1 MPAKHITSRDNSFFK
16 SLRKLA
22 ESSRERRKSGKTL
35 LDGEHLIAAYV
46 ATGRLPEV
54 LILSGGGEKTPATR
68 ELLAQLSDVPVT
80 EFSPA
85 LFSEISPVKTPSGI
99 LALVSIPSTQQ
110 AGQEFC
116 VLLEDVQDPG
126 NLGAIL
132 RSAAAAGVQ
141 TVYLSRQC
149 ADAWSPKVLR
159 AGMGAHFVLS
169 IQEDADLPQ
178 VAQRL
183 PGILVAASLDAKQS
197 LFDVSLTGPVAFAI
211 GNEGVGLS
219 TELAQL
225 AQQKIRIPMPGA
237 MESLNA
243 AAAAAICFFERVRQT
258 IAK

>member
-1 MPAKHITSRDNSFFK
+1 MPAKHITSRDNPFFK

-22 ESSRERRKSGKTL
+22 ESSRERRQFGKTL

-46 ATGRLPEV
+46 ATGRLPEA
-54 LILSGGGEKTPATR
+54 LILSGEGEKTSVIGG
-68 ELLAQLSDVPVT
+68 LLSQLTDVPVT
-80 EFSPA
+80 EFSSG

-99 LALVSIPSTQQ
+99 LALIAIPSTPQ

-116 VLLEDVQDPG
+116 VLLEDIQDPG

-132 RSAAAAGVQ
+132 RSAAAAGAQ
-141 TVYLSRQC
+141 TVYLSSHC

-183 PGILVAASLDAKQS
+183 PGILVAASLDAEQS
-197 LFDVSLTGPVAFAI
+197 LFNVSLTGPVAFAI

-219 TELAQL
+219 TELEQM

-237 MESLNA
+237 VESLNA

>member
-1 MPAKHITSRDNSFFK
+1 MPAKHIISRDNPFFK

-46 ATGRLPEV
+46 ATGGRPEA
-54 LILSGGGEKTPATR
+54 LILSGGCEKTQVTAG
-68 ELLAQLSDVPVT
+68 LLAQLSDVPVT
-80 EFSPA
+80 EFSPG

-99 LALVSIPSTQQ
+99 LALVAIPSTPQ

-116 VLLEDVQDPG
+116 VLLEDIQDPG
-126 NLGAIL
+126 NLGAIM

-141 TVYLSRQC
+141 TVYLSRHC

-159 AGMGAHFVLS
+159 AGMGAHFALS
-169 IQEDADLPQ
+169 IQEAADLVQ

-183 PGILVAASLDAKQS
+183 PGILIAASLDAEQS

-211 GNEGVGLS
+211 GNEGAGLS
-219 TELAQL
+219 AELAQL
-225 AQQKIRIPMPGA
+225 ARQKVKIPMPGA
-237 MESLNA
+237 VESLNA